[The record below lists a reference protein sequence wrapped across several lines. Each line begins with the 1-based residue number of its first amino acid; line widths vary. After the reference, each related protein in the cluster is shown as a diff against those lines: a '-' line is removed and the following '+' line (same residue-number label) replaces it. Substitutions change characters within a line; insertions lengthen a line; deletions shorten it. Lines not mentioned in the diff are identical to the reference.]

1 MKFFRASVFV
11 SLLSAGLI
19 ACAQVPPAPTVGKW
33 DFAYQINGGQNVT
46 PVQVFDD
53 GEGKTYFQFR
63 EGQVIPSIIG
73 VSGKIMIP
81 QRVGPYMVVDGAER
95 DYTLSLGMARG
106 RVVHSSVASGVVK
119 SEDVAES
126 LNGGNAKAPPQ
137 AASAA
142 SAPVAL
148 TPPQGLVLP
157 RKSYRVR
164 GPEAKGDWSQNTYA
178 TPLRGD
184 ATSFVSDEPQPKA
197 KPKARPKARAHV
209 ASHTQVVLPLNGAYG
224 GSASASA
231 SAGAAPPCACDPK
244 K

>member
-1 MKFFRASVFV
+1 MKFFRSSVFV

-33 DFAYQINGGQNVT
+33 DFAYQISGGQNVG

-63 EGQVIPSIIG
+63 EGQVIPTIIG
-73 VSGKIMIP
+73 ASGKILIP

-95 DYTLSLGMARG
+95 DYTLSLGMARSH
-106 RVVHSSVASGVVK
+106 VVHTSVASGVVK
-119 SEDVAES
+119 AVDVPES
-126 LNGGNAKAPPQ
+126 LNGGAPKAPLQ

-142 SAPVAL
+142 SVPTAL
-148 TPPQGLVLP
+148 SPPQGLVLP

-164 GPEAKGDWSQNTYA
+164 GPEAKGDWSQNSYA

-184 ATSFVSDEPQPKA
+184 ATAFVSDEPVP
-197 KPKARPKARAHV
+197 KPKPKPKSKTHV
-209 ASHTQVVLPLNGAYG
+209 APRAQVVLPSSGAFG
-224 GSASASA
+224 GGTSVAASTT
-231 SAGAAPPCACDPK
+231 AAPPCACDHEK
-244 K
+244 